1 MGFVM
6 STASSRSIEAIAR
19 ANGNGPR
26 WFMLYWGKERDVT
39 ISLLSRIKRT
49 GFSVVVVTV
58 DAMLHGWRPTD
69 LDTAYWPLNHGLGTE
84 VGLTD
89 PVFMAKFGLEPH
101 SEDTKGEFPYN
112 AAHIDELI
120 ASGDKIAT
128 ERAQLGQE
136 FFTQVTDTGKTW
148 ENLKDLRKY
157 WDGPIVLKGILS
169 LEDAEL
175 AIEYGVNGIIVSNHG
190 GRQLDGAVPSLYAL
204 HQIMQSPRVRAA
216 QASGNFS
223 VMLDSGVRT
232 GADVMKAIALGAQAV
247 LYGRAFMYA
256 LAVGGTE
263 GVETQIKA
271 TLAELDT
278 SLALSGFTNLD
289 DLRANGDKVLVKFKE

>member
-1 MGFVM
+1 M
-6 STASSRSIEAIAR
+6 
-19 ANGNGPR
+19 P
-26 WFMLYWGKERDVT
+26 
-39 ISLLSRIKRT
+39 
-49 GFSVVVVTV
+49 
-58 DAMLHGWRPTD
+58 
-69 LDTAYWPLNHGLGTE
+69 
-84 VGLTD
+84 
-89 PVFMAKFGLEPH
+89 
-101 SEDTKGEFPYN
+101 
-112 AAHIDELI
+112 
-120 ASGDKIAT
+120 
-128 ERAQLGQE
+128 
-136 FFTQVTDTGKTW
+136 
-148 ENLKDLRKY
+148 
-157 WDGPIVLKGILS
+157 
-169 LEDAEL
+169 
-175 AIEYGVNGIIVSNHG
+175 G

-247 LYGRAFMYA
+247 LCKHIILSLYSFVLMLGFFKDGRAFMYA

-289 DLRANGDKVLVKFKE
+289 DRLPESGHLGY